1 MKNSKLIIACL
12 VLLSFVVVG
21 ISFSFLNEI
30 IPIHLGLDGK
40 PDQFGSKY
48 FVLLFPLV
56 ITLVSIAILLVDKYG
71 KSSDNYK
78 ENLLKTCLKVDGIL
92 FGVEVV
98 FIIYAALYSEN
109 SVFDVSK
116 VILPLIGLSL
126 VSIGNYMPKIMKN
139 KTLGVKTY
147 WSMYND
153 VTWQKTHRLAGFVFV
168 VSGLLVIILSLF
180 FKDVVNFIILMV
192 VLLIALIITTVAS
205 YIYYKEE
212 KGKE

>member
-1 MKNSKLIIACL
+1 MKNSKLVIIGL
-12 VLLSFVVVG
+12 VLLSFVLVG
-21 ISFSFLNEI
+21 ISFSFLSDI
-30 IPIHLGLDGK
+30 IPIHLGVDGK
-40 PDQFGSKY
+40 PDQYGSKY
-48 FVLLFPLV
+48 FVLLFPL
-56 ITLVSIAILLVDKYG
+56 IMTLASISILLVNKYG
-71 KSSDNYK
+71 KVSDNYK

-98 FIIYAALYSEN
+98 FIIYASLYNEN

-126 VSIGNYMPKIMKN
+126 VFIGNYMPKIMKN

-168 VSGLLVIILSLF
+168 ISGVLVILLSLF
-180 FKDVVNFIILMV
+180 FKKNINFIILMV
-192 VLLIALIITTVAS
+192 VLLIALIITTAAS

-212 KGKE
+212 KSKE

>member
-1 MKNSKLIIACL
+1 MKNSKLVIIGL
-12 VLLSFVVVG
+12 VLLSFVLVG
-21 ISFSFLNEI
+21 ISFSFLSDI
-30 IPIHLGLDGK
+30 IPIHLGVDGK
-40 PDQFGSKY
+40 PDQYGSKY
-48 FVLLFPLV
+48 FVLLFPL
-56 ITLVSIAILLVDKYG
+56 IMTLASISILLVNKYG
-71 KSSDNYK
+71 KASDNYK
-78 ENLLKTCLKVDGIL
+78 ENLLKTCLKVDSIL

-98 FIIYAALYSEN
+98 FIIYASLYNEN

-168 VSGLLVIILSLF
+168 ISGVLVILLSLF
-180 FKDVVNFIILMV
+180 FKENINFIILMV

-212 KGKE
+212 KSKE

>member
-1 MKNSKLIIACL
+1 MKKSKLIIACL
-12 VLLSFVVVG
+12 VLLSIVVVG
-21 ISFSFLNEI
+21 ISFSFLSDV
-30 IPIHLGLDGK
+30 IPIHLGVDGK
-40 PDQFGSKY
+40 PDQYGSKY
-48 FVLLFPLV
+48 FVLLFPL
-56 ITLVSIAILLVDKYG
+56 IMTLASISILLVNKYG
-71 KSSDNYK
+71 KVSDNYK

-98 FIIYAALYSEN
+98 FIIYASLYNEN

-168 VSGLLVIILSLF
+168 ISGVLVILLSLF
-180 FKDVVNFIILMV
+180 FKKNINFIILMV
-192 VLLIALIITTVAS
+192 VLLIALIITTAAS

-212 KGKE
+212 KSKE

>member
-1 MKNSKLIIACL
+1 MKNSKLVIIGL
-12 VLLSFVVVG
+12 VLLSFVLVG
-21 ISFSFLNEI
+21 ISFSFLSDI
-30 IPIHLGLDGK
+30 IPIHLGVDGK
-40 PDQFGSKY
+40 PDQYGSKY
-48 FVLLFPLV
+48 FVLLFPL
-56 ITLVSIAILLVDKYG
+56 IMTLASISILLVNKYG
-71 KSSDNYK
+71 KVSDNYK

-98 FIIYAALYSEN
+98 FIIYASLYNEN

-168 VSGLLVIILSLF
+168 ISGLIVIILSLF
-180 FKDVVNFIILMV
+180 FKDAVNFIILMV

-212 KGKE
+212 KSKE